1 MVLKGS
7 KGGYLQ
13 EEQHV
18 SRCHRCQVSTLHWAL
33 SGWPVDWAAEL
44 LEAIEGHSVLLRPA
58 SEAAQLG
65 GWPEAEMVSQVSGLS
80 AVVTSESKHGQ
91 TRQRHVS
98 DIIHRE
104 CYSLLGY
111 PGVRSGV
118 GKLIWKFESED
129 MRSKM
134 DGFSVAERIRI

>member
-1 MVLKGS
+1 M
-7 KGGYLQ
+7 
-13 EEQHV
+13 
-18 SRCHRCQVSTLHWAL
+18 
-33 SGWPVDWAAEL
+33 DWAPEL
-44 LEAIEGHSVLLRPA
+44 LEVIEGHSVLLRPA

-80 AVVTSESKHGQ
+80 PVTSESKHGQ
-91 TRQRHVS
+91 TRQRSVS
-98 DIIHRE
+98 DIIHGE

-118 GKLIWKFESED
+118 GNLIWKFESED

-134 DGFSVAERIRI
+134 DGFSEAERIRI

>member
-1 MVLKGS
+1 M
-7 KGGYLQ
+7 
-13 EEQHV
+13 
-18 SRCHRCQVSTLHWAL
+18 STLHWAL

-44 LEAIEGHSVLLRPA
+44 LEVIEGHSVLLRPA

-65 GWPEAEMVSQVSGLS
+65 GWPEAEMVSQVPGLS
-80 AVVTSESKHGQ
+80 PVTSKAKHSQ
-91 TRQRHVS
+91 TRQKSVR
-98 DIIHRE
+98 DIIHGE

-118 GKLIWKFESED
+118 GNLIWKFESED

>member
-1 MVLKGS
+1 MDRAS
-7 KGGYLQ
+7 
-13 EEQHV
+13 
-18 SRCHRCQVSTLHWAL
+18 
-33 SGWPVDWAAEL
+33 EL
-44 LEAIEGHSVLLRPA
+44 LEVIEGHSVLLRPA
-58 SEAAQLG
+58 SKAAQFG
-65 GWPEAEMVSQVSGLS
+65 GWPEVEMVSQVSGLS
-80 AVVTSESKHGQ
+80 PVTSESKHGQ
-91 TRQRHVS
+91 TRQRSVS

-118 GKLIWKFESED
+118 GNLIWKFESED